1 MKFPLIA
8 QVAALLLTGA
18 VMSARAD
25 INVGVTLSLTG
36 PGASLGIPSHNAVK
50 LFPRDINGEK
60 INYVV
65 LDDASDPST
74 ALRNLQ
80 KLSDDN
86 RADVIIGSS
95 ITPATLAMVDA
106 AGERKL
112 PLLSLAASA
121 RIVLPQDANR
131 RWVFKAI
138 SNESLVAAVTVD
150 NMLANKV
157 KTLGF
162 IGFSDPYGESWLNEI
177 KAAAEPAG
185 IKIVAVE
192 RYARNDTSVIG
203 QAVKLLS
210 AKPDAIMIAG
220 AGTPAALPQKTLVER
235 GYKGPIYQTYGIAN
249 NDFLKVAGKDA
260 EGAVFAAGGVV
271 VANQLDPSNPTRPIA
286 MGEIQAY
293 ENAYGKGSMNIFAA
307 NTIDTNLLLR
317 KALPAAL
324 AKAKP
329 GTAEFRAALRDALE
343 QVREL
348 VTTQGIINMTPEDH
362 VGYDKRAVVAI
373 QVKNG
378 AWRYVK

>member
-1 MKFPLIA
+1 MNHSLIA
-8 QVAALLLTGA
+8 WTAGLLLSGA
-18 VMSARAD
+18 MAAAQAD
-25 INVGVTLSLTG
+25 VNVGVTLSLTG
-36 PGASLGIPSHNAVK
+36 PGASLGIPSHNAIK
-50 LFPRDINGEK
+50 LFPKEINGEK
-60 INYVV
+60 INYTV
-65 LDDASDPST
+65 LDDGSDPSA

-86 RADVIIGSS
+86 HADVVIGSN

-121 RIVLPQDANR
+121 RIVLPQDASR
-131 RWVFKAI
+131 HWVFKAI

-150 NMLANKV
+150 HMVAHKV
-157 KTLGF
+157 RTLGF

-177 KAAAEPAG
+177 RAAAEPVG
-185 IKIVAVE
+185 IKIVTVE

-203 QAVKLLS
+203 QAVKLLA

-235 GYKGPIYQTYGIAN
+235 GYKGHIYQTYGIAN
-249 NDFLKVAGKDA
+249 NDFLKLAGKDA

-271 VANQLDPSNPTRPIA
+271 VAEQLDASNPTRKVA
-286 MGEIQAY
+286 LDEIRAY
-293 ENAYGKGSMNIFAA
+293 EAAYGKDSMNIFAA

-317 KALPAAL
+317 QVLPVAL

-348 VTTQGIINMTPEDH
+348 VTTQGIINMTPQDH

-373 QVKNG
+373 QIKNG
-378 AWRYVK
+378 AWKYVK